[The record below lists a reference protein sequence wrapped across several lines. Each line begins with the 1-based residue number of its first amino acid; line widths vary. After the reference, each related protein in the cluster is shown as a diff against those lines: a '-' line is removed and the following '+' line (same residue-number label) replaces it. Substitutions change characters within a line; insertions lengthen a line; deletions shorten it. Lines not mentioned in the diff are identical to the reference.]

1 MLKQRFLVAI
11 ALLAT
16 TAFTALSAAAGSTD
30 EVPKLR
36 VVVRDGSGFALV
48 VHVRDSSSRDAMNA
62 IVASTIRY
70 LGISP
75 KFAPVVVNADASVA
89 LTRFRG
95 TLHGVAIAGTV
106 GAQRQGDDV
115 LGLVVYDRADR
126 FEKSAPRLMQA
137 ASSLP
142 SSALR

>member
-1 MLKQRFLVAI
+1 MEKQRILMTI

-16 TAFTALSAAAGSTD
+16 TAFASVSVSAATTND
-30 EVPKLR
+30 VPKLR
-36 VVVRDGSGFALV
+36 VVVRDGSGLALI

-62 IVASTIRY
+62 IVAATTRY
-70 LGISP
+70 LGFSP
-75 KFAPVVVNADASVA
+75 EFSPVVVNADSSVA

-106 GAQRQGDDV
+106 GAQRQNDDV

-126 FEKSAPRLMQA
+126 FEKSAQRLMQE
-137 ASSLP
+137 ASALP
-142 SSALR
+142 SAALR

>member
-1 MLKQRFLVAI
+1 MKKRILVTI

-16 TAFTALSAAAGSTD
+16 TAFPSFSAAAESTNA
-30 EVPKLR
+30 VPKLR
-36 VVVRDGSGFALV
+36 VVVRAGSGVALV

-62 IVASTIRY
+62 IVAATIRY

>member
-1 MLKQRFLVAI
+1 VVKQRFLVAI

-16 TAFTALSAAAGSTD
+16 TAFAALGTAAESTND
-30 EVPKLR
+30 VPKLR
-36 VVVRDGSGFALV
+36 VVVRDGSGVALV
-48 VHVRDSSSRDAMNA
+48 VHVRASSSRDAMNA

-70 LGISP
+70 LRISLT
-75 KFAPVVVNADASVA
+75 FAPIVVNADASVA

-115 LGLVVYDRADR
+115 LGLVVYDRSDR